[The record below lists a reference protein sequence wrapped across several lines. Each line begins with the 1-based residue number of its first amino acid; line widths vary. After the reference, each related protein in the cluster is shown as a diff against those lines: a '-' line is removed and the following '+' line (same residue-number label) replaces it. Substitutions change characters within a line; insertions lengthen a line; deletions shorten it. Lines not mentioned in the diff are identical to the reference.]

1 MPSWTSMTLLGLMT
15 YSPSAYKSYP
25 ISSSWLLLGNF
36 ANSLRIFI
44 FILKLFCSGT
54 LSMMNIRDFFLIN
67 KTKKTNKI
75 KILDLI
81 GFESDTI
88 IESSSFTED
97 NKKEI
102 EALNESTFE
111 TLLNNTEELKIEQSS
126 IETYI
131 SDNTEKTKISE
142 LTPTDTFNPLNIT
155 EQIQKV
161 WSDIESRRKWVL
173 PTFIA
178 ISLIFVITIA
188 INTYLNYQSDQEAV
202 VEEAVIVTNNSN
214 ELIELLPELIEISTN
229 TFYSKYDVSN
239 ASANLQQIES
249 SLIQYRN
256 NLINRND
263 IEDVNSI
270 DDNLSNIFTLVNE
283 LDLVLSYRILISE
296 VLVYSDLP
304 TDENNVD
311 IEVIT
316 NDLSN
321 IIAQSKVNISNLPEI
336 NEFSKHK
343 ALVNDAVD
351 TAENLHGRYLGA
363 LRNNEYGV
371 AQSIAQAILLNK
383 ETEIQLFESALI
395 TFKDK
400 SNSNYKNFKNLP

>member
-1 MPSWTSMTLLGLMT
+1 
-15 YSPSAYKSYP
+15 
-25 ISSSWLLLGNF
+25 
-36 ANSLRIFI
+36 
-44 FILKLFCSGT
+44 
-54 LSMMNIRDFFLIN
+54 MMNIRDFFLIN

-102 EALNESTFE
+102 EALNENTFE

-270 DDNLSNIFTLVNE
+270 DDNLSNIFNLVNE

-296 VLVYSDLP
+296 VLIYSDLP

-336 NEFSKHK
+336 SEFSKHK